1 MTTDQ
6 PNKRFFLRAAVLL
19 LAVIMTA
26 TTARADSLEDAYWQ
40 YSDAP
45 GGTCTITGNTLPD
58 KQKASTYDLTIPK
71 TLGGKTV
78 SGFSW
83 NALSGFTRLKTIRFY
98 QDASIENMPYMQNN
112 TYFSTILLI
121 DGNGETVEGGTNCL
135 PASMIE
141 IGNAFTGSGITSLT
155 MPGVTS
161 IGDRAFEGCNSLTSV
176 TFGQAATGIGG
187 YATPFA
193 KISSTCM
200 VTYPGSMSNWS
211 VYNYQ
216 YSPKLKVSCT
226 DGSCG
231 WCGDGWA
238 AGWTNENNLY
248 KDNSCV
254 YWTLDNSGLL
264 TIDCLNQDIIL
275 DNYFSKQV
283 VKTKY
288 WTGVNV
294 TSLRVGRVYAIDYL
308 QHASLTTIVVD
319 EGNPKYDSRDGCNAI
334 IETATNTLV
343 YGCKS
348 SSIPSS
354 VTSIGAYAFKETTLT
369 SIVIPSSVT
378 SIGAFAFSSCS
389 ALTSVVIPSSVT
401 SIGSYAFSGCS
412 GLTSVVIP
420 SSVTS
425 IGKFTFYSC
434 PNLANLCF
442 DGTEAQWNAVT
453 KGDYWNSGVSSDFAV
468 RWPCAVTAS
477 AGEASIAIPYGQ
489 EWTDITVTLNSLTM
503 GWFWNE
509 DAQARVADAVAVT
522 PLVGS
527 GASMNLT
534 FYKDSEVTLTGR
546 KGAGAHTNT
555 SALSES
561 LTAAGQSAT
570 LWVHIPE
577 EVWAAAA
584 AGDYSTYLNYDA
596 VFISN
601 DPAETY
607 TYSLGSGAQVALSLT
622 VPEAITLTF
631 DANGGTGTM
640 DAVSGRVGVGVQL
653 PACTFTAPDGKDFLC
668 WNTQA
673 YGNGTR
679 YYAGS
684 TFMPAASQTL
694 YAEWAEPCAVTASAS
709 EASIAIPYGQEW
721 TDIAV
726 TLNSLTLGWFQNG
739 TNPARV
745 ADAVAVTPLVGNA
758 ASMDLTFYKDGE
770 VTLTGRKGAGAHTNT
785 GALSESLTAAGQ
797 SATLWV
803 HIPEEVWAAAAAG
816 DYSTYLNFDAAF
828 VCNDPAETYAYS
840 LGSEARVALSLTVP
854 EAATLTFNANGG
866 TGTMQAVSG
875 RVGVGVQLPT
885 CTFTAPVG
893 KDFLCWN
900 TQADAGGTRYYAGS
914 TFMPAASQTLYAE
927 WGEGYVIDLTATAV
941 GESVVIPLGLSA
953 QLTQLTGYFNNETDP
968 MGLDVNLDGVKDL
981 AIVQEYDD
989 VNDVMTASVTKLT
1002 SLTENYRF
1010 VLPAPTEEGEYG
1022 SVLIK
1027 FVSSDSAVEPGAIEL
1042 LYDDNGTYNSGQL
1055 LVLKDGHP
1063 HNLMLSG
1070 RTIHTDGKWNTLCL
1084 PFNIDDFSG
1093 TPLEGF
1099 TVKEL
1104 DTETAYS
1111 GHVTGIDGETL
1122 YLNFKDASSIEA
1134 GKPYIVKKSG
1144 SADIVNPVFYNVTV
1158 TTATGEVTNPFRESY
1173 EDPEFITVA
1182 VPTDVVFTDGKF
1194 CGNYDPVRISGE
1206 DRSVLF
1212 LGAANNL
1219 HFANGETLG
1228 ALRAFIKIDEAAQP
1242 TAYVIDFGNGETAK
1256 GLLGVILGD
1265 ANGDGQVTITDAV
1278 AIVNYILGNPSANFN
1293 IVAANVNGDKDD
1305 EGKPK
1310 ITITDAVAVV
1320 NIILNSG
1327 GSSAP

>member
-1 MTTDQ
+1 MKTETKTKKLYAAGVRQ
-6 PNKRFFLRAAVLL
+6 TRNTPPSACKWRFVLVL
-19 LAVIMTA
+19 LAVMLTA
-26 TTARADSLEDAYWQ
+26 TTASADSLEDAYWQ

-58 KQKASTYDLTIPK
+58 KQKASTHDLTIPK

-78 SGFSW
+78 SGISW
-83 NALSGFTRLKTIRFY
+83 NALSGFTTLMTIRFY

-112 TYFSTILLI
+112 TSFSTILLI
-121 DGNGETVEGGTNCL
+121 DDNGETVEDGTNCL

-193 KISSTCM
+193 KISSYCM

-211 VYNYQ
+211 GYNYQ
-216 YSPKLKVSCT
+216 YSPKLKVYCT

-264 TIDCLNQDIIL
+264 TVDCLNQDIIL
-275 DNYFSKQV
+275 DNYLSKQV
-283 VKTKY
+283 VKTTH
-288 WTGVNV
+288 WTGVYV
-294 TSLRVGRVYAIDYL
+294 TSLRVGRVYAIDNL

-354 VTSIGAYAFKETTLT
+354 VTSIEAYAF
-369 SIVIPSSVT
+369 SD
-378 SIGAFAFSSCS
+378 CS

-401 SIGSYAFSGCS
+401 SIGSYAFSSCS

-425 IGKFTFYSC
+425 IGEGTFFGCSGLTSIVIPSSVTSIGVSAFNGC
-434 PNLANLCF
+434 SGLTSVVSPSSVTSIGNDAFRNCSNLANLCF
-442 DGTEAQWNAVT
+442 DGTEAQWDAVT
-453 KGDYWNSGVSSDFAV
+453 KGYYWNDGVSSAFAV

-477 AGEASIAIPYGQ
+477 ASEASIAIPYGQ
-489 EWTDITVTLNSLTM
+489 EWTDIAVTLNSLTM

-509 DAQARVADAVAVT
+509 EGQACVADAVAVT

-534 FYKDSEVTLTGR
+534 FHKDSEVTLTGR

-584 AGDYSTYLNYDA
+584 AGDYATYLNYDA

-622 VPEAITLTF
+622 VPEAATLTF

-673 YGNGTR
+673 DGNGTR

-694 YAEWAEPCAVTASAS
+694 YAEW
-709 EASIAIPYGQEW
+709 
-721 TDIAV
+721 
-726 TLNSLTLGWFQNG
+726 
-739 TNPARV
+739 
-745 ADAVAVTPLVGNA
+745 
-758 ASMDLTFYKDGE
+758 
-770 VTLTGRKGAGAHTNT
+770 
-785 GALSESLTAAGQ
+785 
-797 SATLWV
+797 
-803 HIPEEVWAAAAAG
+803 G
-816 DYSTYLNFDAAF
+816 D
-828 VCNDPAETYAYS
+828 
-840 LGSEARVALSLTVP
+840 
-854 EAATLTFNANGG
+854 
-866 TGTMQAVSG
+866 
-875 RVGVGVQLPT
+875 
-885 CTFTAPVG
+885 
-893 KDFLCWN
+893 
-900 TQADAGGTRYYAGS
+900 
-914 TFMPAASQTLYAE
+914 
-927 WGEGYVIDLTATAV
+927 GYVIDLTATAV
-941 GESVVIPLGLSA
+941 NASVAIPLGLSA
-953 QLTQLTGYFNNETDP
+953 QLTQLTGYFNNKTDP
-968 MGLDVNLDGVKDL
+968 MGLDVNLDGEKDL
-981 AIVQEYDD
+981 AIVQAYDD

-1002 SLTENYRF
+1002 SLTANYRF
-1010 VLPAPTEEGEYG
+1010 VLSVPIEEGEYG

-1027 FVSSDSAVEPGAIEL
+1027 FVSSDSAVEPGAIEQ
-1042 LYDDNGTYNSGQL
+1042 LYDDNGTYNSSQL
-1055 LVLKDGHP
+1055 LVLKDGQP
-1063 HNLMLSG
+1063 HNVMLSG
-1070 RTIHTDGKWNTLCL
+1070 RTLYKDGAWNTICL
-1084 PFNIDDFSG
+1084 PFNVTISGSPLDGADARELIPSTSKLEGTTLTLNFTPVTELVAG
-1093 TPLEGF
+1093 TPYII
-1099 TVKEL
+1099 KW
-1104 DTETAYS
+1104 AKA
-1111 GHVTGIDGETL
+1111 DG
-1122 YLNFKDASSIEA
+1122 YVDDDAHN
-1134 GKPYIVKKSG
+1134 
-1144 SADIVNPVFYNVTV
+1144 IVNPVFTGVTV
-1158 TTATGEVTNPFRESY
+1158 TTATKEVANPFRESY
-1173 EDPEFITVA
+1173 DDPEYITIA
-1182 VPTDVVFTDGKF
+1182 TPTDVSFAGGSF
-1194 CGNYDPVRISGE
+1194 CGNYDPAAFVAGNKNI
-1206 DRSVLF
+1206 LY
-1212 LGAANNL
+1212 LGAANKLYWPNANMTLKSFRAYFLLTDDNEVNAVNL
-1219 HFANGETLG
+1219 NFDDDNEET
-1228 ALRAFIKIDEAAQP
+1228 
-1242 TAYVIDFGNGETAK
+1242 T
-1256 GLLGVILGD
+1256 GVIELKNSRIEELKSDGAWYTLD
-1265 ANGDGQVTITDAV
+1265 GRKLNGKPTQKGV
-1278 AIVNYILGNPSANFN
+1278 Y
-1293 IVAANVNGDKDD
+1293 VNG
-1305 EGKPK
+1305 GRK
-1310 ITITDAVAVV
+1310 IVIK
-1320 NIILNSG
+1320 
-1327 GSSAP
+1327 

>member
-1 MTTDQ
+1 MKRVTDILFKARAARTQTGATTTAQ
-6 PNKRFFLRAAVLL
+6 AAVLL
-19 LAVIMTA
+19 LVMMLTA

-45 GGTCTITGNTLPD
+45 GGTCTITGIALPD
-58 KQKASTYDLTIPK
+58 KQKATTHDLTIPK

-83 NALSGFTRLKTIRFY
+83 NALSGFTRLTTIRFY
-98 QDASIENMPYMQNN
+98 QDASIENMPYVQNN

-216 YSPKLKVSCT
+216 YSPKLKVNCT

-354 VTSIGAYAFKETTLT
+354 VTSIGAYAFRETTLT

-378 SIGAFAFSSCS
+378 SIGGYAFYGCS

-425 IGKFTFYSC
+425 IGKSTFYSC

-453 KGDYWNSGVSSDFAV
+453 KGDYWNNGVSSDFAV

-555 SALSES
+555 GALSES
-561 LTAAGQSAT
+561 LTEAGQSAT

-584 AGDYSTYLNYDA
+584 AGDYSMYLNYDA

-622 VPEAITLTF
+622 VPEAATLTF

-673 YGNGTR
+673 DGN
-679 YYAGS
+679 
-684 TFMPAASQTL
+684 
-694 YAEWAEPCAVTASAS
+694 
-709 EASIAIPYGQEW
+709 
-721 TDIAV
+721 
-726 TLNSLTLGWFQNG
+726 
-739 TNPARV
+739 
-745 ADAVAVTPLVGNA
+745 
-758 ASMDLTFYKDGE
+758 
-770 VTLTGRKGAGAHTNT
+770 
-785 GALSESLTAAGQ
+785 
-797 SATLWV
+797 
-803 HIPEEVWAAAAAG
+803 
-816 DYSTYLNFDAAF
+816 
-828 VCNDPAETYAYS
+828 
-840 LGSEARVALSLTVP
+840 
-854 EAATLTFNANGG
+854 
-866 TGTMQAVSG
+866 
-875 RVGVGVQLPT
+875 
-885 CTFTAPVG
+885 
-893 KDFLCWN
+893 
-900 TQADAGGTRYYAGS
+900 GTRYYAGS

-941 GESVVIPLGLSA
+941 NASVAIPLGLSA

-981 AIVQEYDD
+981 AIVHAYDD
-989 VNDVMTASVTKLT
+989 VNNVMTASVTKLT
-1002 SLTENYRF
+1002 SLTANYRF
-1010 VLPAPTEEGEYG
+1010 VLTAPTEEGKYG
-1022 SVLIK
+1022 CVLIK
-1027 FVSSDSAVEPGAIEL
+1027 FVSDGSVVEPGDIEL

-1055 LVLKDGHP
+1055 VVLKDGQP
-1063 HNLMLSG
+1063 HNLMLFG
-1070 RTIHTDGKWNTLCL
+1070 RTLYTDGNWNTLCL
-1084 PFNIDDFSG
+1084 PFGIDDFSG

-1104 DTETAYS
+1104 DTETAYD
-1111 GHVTGIDGETL
+1111 GHVTGIDGTTL
-1122 YLNFKDASSIEA
+1122 YLNFKDATSIEA
-1134 GKPYIVKKSG
+1134 GKPYIVKKLQMK
-1144 SADIVNPVFYNVTV
+1144 NPTF
-1158 TTATGEVTNPFRESY
+1158 TATGGTTGSTDQQGYDKLVDGSTDGYRWRTSISDGNPSYCEFHADQPVIVTGYTLTTGNQQTTGDPTVWTLQAKQNESDAWTVIDSRNVTTTPSDALPSGRTADKSYTVQHPGTYRYFRFEVTQTGGNFLCLTELILQCTGTAPVNIENPTFTSVAIGST
-1173 EDPEFITVA
+1173 DPSA
-1182 VPTDVVFTDGKF
+1182 VNSNDDVVSFVGS
-1194 CGNYDPVRISGE
+1194 YDPIDIAGV
-1206 DRSVLF
+1206 DRSILF
-1212 LGAANNL
+1212 LGEANTLYYPNDAMQIGAFRAHFELNGITAGDPAA
-1219 HFANGETLG
+1219 GV
-1228 ALRAFIKIDEAAQP
+1228 RAFVLNFGEDE
-1242 TAYVIDFGNGETAK
+1242 TTG
-1256 GLLGVILGD
+1256 
-1265 ANGDGQVTITDAV
+1265 ITDPTPD
-1278 AIVNYILGNPSANFN
+1278 PSPGWEGSGCAWYSLD
-1293 IVAANVNGDKDD
+1293 GRRLS
-1305 EGKPK
+1305 GKPTTSGIYINNGRK
-1310 ITITDAVAVV
+1310 VV
-1320 NIILNSG
+1320 IK
-1327 GSSAP
+1327 

>member
-45 GGTCTITGNTLPD
+45 GGTYTITGNTLPD

-83 NALSGFTRLKTIRFY
+83 NALSGFTRLTTIRFY

-211 VYNYQ
+211 GYNYQ

-354 VTSIGAYAFKETTLT
+354 VTSIGAYAFRETTLT

-378 SIGAFAFSSCS
+378 SIGGYAFYGCS

-425 IGKFTFYSC
+425 IGKSTFYSC
-434 PNLANLCF
+434 PNLADLCF

-489 EWTDITVTLNSLTM
+489 EWTDIPVTLNSLTM

-509 DAQARVADAVAVT
+509 EGQARVADAVAVT

-527 GASMNLT
+527 GAGTSLT
-534 FYKDSEVTLTGR
+534 FTDSNDATLIAR

-577 EVWAAAA
+577 EVWAATA

-622 VPEAITLTF
+622 VPEAITLSF

-640 DAVSGRVGVGVQL
+640 DAVSGSKSVDMQL

-673 YGNGTR
+673 DGTGTR
-679 YYAGS
+679 YYAGRPY
-684 TFMPAASQTL
+684 TF
-694 YAEWAEPCAVTASAS
+694 
-709 EASIAIPYGQEW
+709 
-721 TDIAV
+721 
-726 TLNSLTLGWFQNG
+726 
-739 TNPARV
+739 
-745 ADAVAVTPLVGNA
+745 
-758 ASMDLTFYKDGE
+758 
-770 VTLTGRKGAGAHTNT
+770 
-785 GALSESLTAAGQ
+785 SESL
-797 SATLWV
+797 
-803 HIPEEVWAAAAAG
+803 
-816 DYSTYLNFDAAF
+816 
-828 VCNDPAETYAYS
+828 
-840 LGSEARVALSLTVP
+840 
-854 EAATLTFNANGG
+854 
-866 TGTMQAVSG
+866 
-875 RVGVGVQLPT
+875 
-885 CTFTAPVG
+885 
-893 KDFLCWN
+893 
-900 TQADAGGTRYYAGS
+900 
-914 TFMPAASQTLYAE
+914 TLYAE

-941 GESVVIPLGLSA
+941 SESVAIPLGLSA
-953 QLTQLTGYFNNETDP
+953 QLTMLTGYFNNESDP
-968 MGLDVNLDGVKDL
+968 MGLDLDLDGVKDL
-981 AIVQEYDD
+981 ALVQEFDD
-989 VNDVMTASVTKLT
+989 VSGTMTASVTKLT
-1002 SLTENYRF
+1002 SLTANYRF
-1010 VLPAPTEEGEYG
+1010 LLPAPTEEGEYG
-1022 SVLIK
+1022 SVLIQ
-1027 FVSSDSAVEPGAIEL
+1027 FASDGKTVEPPVIEQL
-1042 LYDDNGTYNSGQL
+1042 FDDNGTYNSSQL
-1055 LVLKDGHP
+1055 LVLKDGQT

-1070 RTIHTDGKWNTLCL
+1070 RTINTDGDWNTLCL
-1084 PFNIDDFSG
+1084 PFDIDDFSG

-1104 DTETAYS
+1104 DTETAS
-1111 GHVTGIDGETL
+1111 DGHVTDIDGTTL
-1122 YLNFKDASSIEA
+1122 YLNFKDATRIEA
-1134 GKPYIVKKSG
+1134 GKPYIVKKTM
-1144 SADIVNPVFYNVTV
+1144 AANIVNPVFYDVTV
-1158 TTATGEVTNPFRESY
+1158 TTATGQVANPYRDSY

-1182 VPTDVVFTDGKF
+1182 VPTDVAFTSGKF
-1194 CGNYDPVRISGE
+1194 CGNYDPVSISGE
-1206 DRSVLF
+1206 NKSILF
-1212 LGAANNL
+1212 LGAEKNL
-1219 HFANGETLG
+1219 HFANDETLG
-1228 ALRAFIKIDEAAQP
+1228 ALRAFVEIDEAAQP

-1265 ANGDGQVTITDAV
+1265 ANGDGKVTITDAV